1 MDPFVAIGISGVMIE
16 THPILDCH
24 TELRGVVE
32 LLLGNLSVY
41 WKLTAC
47 VGTRTPTCRV
57 RRPEPEVASFELPD
71 C

>member
-1 MDPFVAIGISGVMIE
+1 MID

-24 TELRGVVE
+24 TELRGAVE

-47 VGTRTPTCRV
+47 VGTRTPTS
-57 RRPEPEVASFELPD
+57 ASFVQSRKWRASNFRIVRFA
-71 C
+71 